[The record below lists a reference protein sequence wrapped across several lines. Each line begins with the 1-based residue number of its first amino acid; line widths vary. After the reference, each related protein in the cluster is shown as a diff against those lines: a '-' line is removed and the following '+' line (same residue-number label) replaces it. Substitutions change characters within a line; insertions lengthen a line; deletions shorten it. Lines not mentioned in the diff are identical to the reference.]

1 MVRLAGARRTSN
13 FTKPEGRLEYRSV
26 LRRESV
32 LARWF
37 NWPKL
42 ANWSGCAG
50 FKAKSGPAR
59 ASFKPVH
66 VLASLAK
73 VAPIARRRMQTPSA
87 DSGCSQRRR
96 TVDGPGK
103 CKRLAPTSIIQG
115 VIHAEMPIEI
125 VCGNC
130 ENSFGVEAA
139 WAGLIVECPFC
150 RAAVQV
156 PDEVASYVDST
167 NDNTATPTETPPASV
182 DRDLVEP
189 LRKTSKNGP
198 SSTRST
204 SRPNRRPT
212 KSAPPPE
219 PDLADTQPVPS
230 LESISTAP
238 ANLLPAVDLVPNTPP
253 TTTPAILPAVPPE
266 PSTEPAP
273 VPAEP
278 PATEIDSFPLPD
290 WTVPPVCPWLL
301 ESNTTAEIRVTV
313 RAGLTTINYHGQK
326 MVLRDQPETVN
337 WYGRLTFGMS
347 IVTLAA
353 LLTWLYYVYR

>member
-1 MVRLAGARRTSN
+1 
-13 FTKPEGRLEYRSV
+13 
-26 LRRESV
+26 
-32 LARWF
+32 
-37 NWPKL
+37 
-42 ANWSGCAG
+42 
-50 FKAKSGPAR
+50 
-59 ASFKPVH
+59 
-66 VLASLAK
+66 
-73 VAPIARRRMQTPSA
+73 
-87 DSGCSQRRR
+87 
-96 TVDGPGK
+96 
-103 CKRLAPTSIIQG
+103 
-115 VIHAEMPIEI
+115 MPIEI

-156 PDEVASYVDST
+156 PDEVASFVDLP
-167 NDNTATPTETPPASV
+167 NDDTATPTESPPASV

-189 LRKTSKNGP
+189 PRKTSKNGP
-198 SSTRST
+198 SSKRST

-212 KSAPPPE
+212 KNAPLPE

-238 ANLLPAVDLVPNTPP
+238 STEMPTVAVGPTIHP
-253 TTTPAILPAVPPE
+253 TTTPAVLPAVVPE
-266 PSTEPAP
+266 PSTEPDLVSANR
-273 VPAEP
+273 
-278 PATEIDSFPLPD
+278 PATDIDSFPLPD

-301 ESNTTAEIRVTV
+301 EANATAEIRVTV